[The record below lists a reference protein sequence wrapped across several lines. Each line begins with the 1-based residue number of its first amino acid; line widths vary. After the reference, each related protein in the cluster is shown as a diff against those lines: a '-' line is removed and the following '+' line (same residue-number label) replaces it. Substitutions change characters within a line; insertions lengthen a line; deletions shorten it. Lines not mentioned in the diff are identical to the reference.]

1 MATVPFVDSSSPDT
15 IELSTINVGS
25 STTLDSSTLDSST
38 IPAGKDNNDNKE
50 TFSAPPPPSR
60 PVKKAGMPYA
70 VANFLNSIVGAGII
84 GIPFALKECGLVAG
98 LLLLT
103 WVGYLTSQS
112 VQMIVEMGRDLNVMD
127 YEKLAEKIFGRKGY
141 TTISIFM
148 LILAFGAMVAYCV
161 VIGDIVPE
169 ILGITR
175 TATSRALSIILCSG
189 GVMLPL
195 SLLKNMSNLAFTSFI
210 SCAADIV
217 LVFII
222 MFCSPISETVAE
234 AGGFFAVLG
243 SSILRPGTI
252 FSGLGAMSFAFV
264 CHHSSFIVSESL
276 RDSTTERWA
285 MVTNISV
292 GMAYTMCLFLGLFG
306 YLGFLADTEG
316 NILKSFV
323 GEVGGG
329 ILTSGRVMLALTMF
343 FTYPMESF
351 VARHS
356 VVCLIWGEEAA
367 ADIQR
372 GRRMMVT
379 VCLYLAALL
388 LSLVLPD
395 LGIVLELTGAISGS
409 FLAYILPSS
418 MYLCVHS
425 KELISLL
432 KQIGMH
438 DGFCCFCCIK
448 LTAFSHLEE
457 DGTGAR
463 GRGNSED
470 VDAPVE
476 IGTCVGVDSNSTSLG
491 RLKFKI
497 MVMRPFWLSLS
508 MFVFGLI
515 AFVVGSVT
523 TIVSAV
529 TPSADE

>member
-1 MATVPFVDSSSPDT
+1 
-15 IELSTINVGS
+15 
-25 STTLDSSTLDSST
+25 
-38 IPAGKDNNDNKE
+38 
-50 TFSAPPPPSR
+50 
-60 PVKKAGMPYA
+60 
-70 VANFLNSIVGAGII
+70 
-84 GIPFALKECGLVAG
+84 
-98 LLLLT
+98 
-103 WVGYLTSQS
+103 
-112 VQMIVEMGRDLNVMD
+112 
-127 YEKLAEKIFGRKGY
+127 
-141 TTISIFM
+141 
-148 LILAFGAMVAYCV
+148 
-161 VIGDIVPE
+161 
-169 ILGITR
+169 
-175 TATSRALSIILCSG
+175 
-189 GVMLPL
+189 
-195 SLLKNMSNLAFTSFI
+195 
-210 SCAADIV
+210 
-217 LVFII
+217 
-222 MFCSPISETVAE
+222 
-234 AGGFFAVLG
+234 
-243 SSILRPGTI
+243 
-252 FSGLGAMSFAFV
+252 
-264 CHHSSFIVSESL
+264 
-276 RDSTTERWA
+276 

-329 ILTSGRVMLALTMF
+329 ILTAGRVMLALTMF

-356 VVCLIWGEEAA
+356 VVCLIWGEEVRTCNIGHDHYHRYIILIRCFTRRSQAA

-425 KELISLL
+425 KEVRSHRLDYGSIGILPNFAPRLAQLISLL

-476 IGTCVGVDSNSTSLG
+476 IGTCVGVDSNSTFLG

-523 TIVSAV
+523 TLVSAV
-529 TPSADE
+529 TPSAEE

>member
-1 MATVPFVDSSSPDT
+1 MAMVKDSSDT
-15 IELSTINVGS
+15 NTSLNTSIELSTIHVSGS
-25 STTLDSSTLDSST
+25 PGCS
-38 IPAGKDNNDNKE
+38 PGPCAGSLNLPNGDAGS
-50 TFSAPPPPSR
+50 TFSAPPEPIR

-70 VANFLNSIVGAGII
+70 IANFLNSIVGAGII

-112 VQMIVEMGRDLNVMD
+112 VKMIVEMGRQLGIMD
-127 YEKLAEKIFGRKGY
+127 YEKLAEKIFGRRGY
-141 TTISIFM
+141 TTISVFM

-169 ILGITR
+169 ILGIQR
-175 TATSRALSIILCSG
+175 TAASRSLSIVLCSG

-222 MFCSPISETVAE
+222 MFCSPIGETVSE
-234 AGGFFAVLG
+234 AGGFGAVLG
-243 SSILRPGTI
+243 GSIIRPATI

-264 CHHSSFIVSESL
+264 CHHSSFIVAESL
-276 RDSTTERWA
+276 RDSTSERWA
-285 MVTNISV
+285 TVTNISV
-292 GMAYTMCLFLGLFG
+292 GMAYSMCLLMGIFG
-306 YLGFLADTEG
+306 YLGFLADTQG

-323 GEVGGG
+323 GVAGGAV
-329 ILTSGRVMLALTMF
+329 LTTGRVMLALTMF

-372 GRRMMVT
+372 FRRYTVT

-388 LSLVLPD
+388 LSLALPD
-395 LGIVLELTGAISGS
+395 LGIVLELTGAVSAS
-409 FLAYILPSS
+409 VLAYILPSS

-432 KQIGMH
+432 KQIGLY
-438 DGFCCFCCIK
+438 DGYFCCCCIK
-448 LTAFSHLEE
+448 LTEFSHLEK
-457 DGTGAR
+457 DDVGAR

-476 IGTCVGVDSNSTSLG
+476 IGTCVQDPENASFFG
-491 RLKFKI
+491 RLWFKI
-497 MVMRPFWLSLS
+497 MVMRKFWLSLS
-508 MFVFGLI
+508 MFVFGII
-515 AFVVGSVT
+515 AFFVGTIT
-523 TIVSAV
+523 TIMSAV
-529 TPSADE
+529 APAE